1 MDYTPKQAA
10 HYLHNLTTIL
20 ADNKSIDHTGSLG
33 YFIVNRPAT
42 VHDLLLQ
49 KSDGK
54 FFLVVWG
61 EKFTGG
67 KDEITITFSKIHR
80 FVNIYDPTTGTLPIS
95 TKKRVKSV
103 QLTMSDHPVVVEI
116 Y

>member
-1 MDYTPKQAA
+1 M
-10 HYLHNLTTIL
+10 LTTNQLIIR
-20 ADNKSIDHTGSLG
+20 AHSVT
-33 YFIVNRPAT
+33 
-42 VHDLLLQ
+42 LLLIDPPQ
-49 KSDGK
+49 YMICYCKRAMAN
-54 FFLVVWG
+54 FLVVWG